1 MQNQSTV
8 IVFGNRML
16 KKKKPVS
23 AGLFSVLAKIL
34 LIGIFTMRCYT
45 NLIVSEFPDYNQ
57 QSSSLNKSIY
67 TEINHG

>member
-23 AGLFSVLAKIL
+23 AGFFKVLAKMSL
-34 LIGIFTMRCYT
+34 MGIFTMRVYN
-45 NLIVSEFPDYNQ
+45 NLIVSEFPKFNQ
-57 QSSSLNKSIY
+57 QTSSLNKSIY
-67 TEINHG
+67 EGDKCE